1 MLLPI
6 IALVVGLAVLVW
18 SADKFIEGAAGTS
31 KILGVS
37 PLIIGMIVIGF
48 GTSAPEMVVSA
59 FAAMSGNPGLAL
71 GNAYGSNITNIGL
84 VLGLSAALLPMTV
97 SSGVLRKEI
106 PLLIAVTLLAGYQ
119 ILDGSISRLDA
130 VVLLVAFFAVM
141 LWMVLQNRNNIDDLI
156 GSETDKELTEHPLTL
171 KMAIVW
177 LLIGLVLLILSSR
190 VLVWG
195 AVEIATAFG
204 VDDLI
209 IGLTIVALGTSLPEL
224 AAALV
229 AIRKQEHDLALGN
242 LIGSN
247 LFNTLAVVGIA
258 GAIEPISVAAE
269 VITRDW
275 SLMLGMTILLALF
288 SWRPKAWTPERPARI
303 NRMEGSAF
311 LLIYVGYIAWL
322 IFTVIQTKAIAL

>member
-6 IALVVGLAVLVW
+6 IALIVGLAVLVW

-59 FAAMSGNPGLAL
+59 FAAASGNPGLAL

-84 VLGLSAALLPMTV
+84 VLGISAALLPMTV

-106 PLLIAVTLLAGYQ
+106 PLLLGVTLIAGFQ
-119 ILDGSISRLDA
+119 ILDGTISRMDA
-130 VVLLVAFFAVM
+130 IVLLVAFFAVM
-141 LWMVLQNRNNIDDLI
+141 LWMVLQQRNDGDIL
-156 GSETDKELTEHPLTL
+156 GTETDKELEEHPLSL
-171 KMAIVW
+171 KMEIVW
-177 LLIGLVLLILSSR
+177 LLVGLVLLIISSR

-204 VDDLI
+204 VDELI

-258 GAIEPISVAAE
+258 GAIEPISVASE
-269 VITRDW
+269 VLMRDW
-275 SLMLGMTILLALF
+275 TLMVGLTLLMALF
-288 SWRPKAWTPERPARI
+288 SWRPQSWTPERPARI
-303 NRMEGSAF
+303 NRIEGSAF
-311 LLIYVGYIAWL
+311 VLIYVGYISWL
-322 IFTVIQTKAIAL
+322 IYTVIRSNTLG

>member
-6 IALVVGLAVLVW
+6 VALVIGLAVLVW

-59 FAAMSGNPGLAL
+59 FAASSGNPGLAL

-119 ILDGSISRLDA
+119 ILDGTISRLDA
-130 VVLLVAFFAVM
+130 VVLLVAFVAVM
-141 LWMVLQNRNNIDDLI
+141 LWMVLQQKNEDII
-156 GSETDKELTEHPLTL
+156 GTDTDKELEAHPLSL

-177 LLIGLVLLILSSR
+177 LLVGLVLLIISSR

-224 AAALV
+224 AAAMV

-269 VITRDW
+269 VLLRDW
-275 SLMLGMTILLALF
+275 TLMLALTLIMAAF
-288 SWRPKAWTPERPARI
+288 SWRPQSWQPQRPARI
-303 NRMEGSAF
+303 NRIEGSAF
-311 LLIYVGYIAWL
+311 VAIYLGYIGWL
-322 IFTVIQTKAIAL
+322 VFSVIQANSLT